1 MSRSLNER
9 ASGLWAFA
17 LAASA
22 APLTYLLAAPY
33 GLVCGGCPL
42 GGACLLASPL
52 MFAAVIVIKST
63 RGVKGLLMNPGARL
77 AGKEPPRKPE
87 SRASPFIEVEDEPPE
102 EP

>member
-22 APLTYLLAAPY
+22 APLTYLLAAPC

-52 MFAAVIVIKST
+52 MFAAVIAIKSA
-63 RGVKGLLMNPGARL
+63 RGLKWFFMNLGARL
-77 AGKEPPRKPE
+77 TGKEPPRKPE
-87 SRASPFIEVEDEPPE
+87 SRASPFIEVEDEPP
-102 EP
+102 